1 MTAAQPQPSVTR
13 FEAIDVLR
21 GLTLAFM
28 IVVNMSISPSL
39 SYAPLLHATWDGFTP
54 TDVVFPTFLFVV
66 GAAIWLTSQHAPTQT
81 FSQHL
86 RGVMTRS
93 LWLFFWG
100 FVVSNAPF
108 FTLTTDNHFAW
119 IAVGHLR
126 IFGVLQRIALTYCVV
141 ALTVRRLSIASV
153 MLICCGL
160 LLGYSSL
167 CLWGGAGTLADNL
180 PLKLDLWLLGAD
192 HLYHGEG
199 VPFDPEGLLS
209 TLPALVNVYAGAL
222 CMRFLQRSF
231 SLEIQKRMLIGYGLL
246 LVIAALVVNLWI
258 PINKKLWSSSYVLW
272 TVGIDVL
279 SMSVIMALMPLPWF
293 KNSIACWLKPFGVN
307 TLAIY
312 VFAEVLMAILG
323 TLHVNGKDI
332 FTLLYTQLF
341 QSWAGDKPGSLLY
354 ALAFMLLC
362 YGLAVWMDKRKIYW
376 RV

>member
-1 MTAAQPQPSVTR
+1 MKTAQPQTPVTR
-13 FEAIDVLR
+13 FEALDVLR

-54 TDVVFPTFLFVV
+54 TDLVFPTFLFVV
-66 GAAIWLTSQHAPTQT
+66 GAAIWLTSQHVHKQP
-81 FSQHL
+81 FSQRL
-86 RGVMTRS
+86 GVVMTRS

-108 FTLTTDNHFAW
+108 FTLSTDNHFAW
-119 IAVGHLR
+119 VTLSHLR

-141 ALTVRRLSIASV
+141 ALTVRRLTIGSIA
-153 MLICCGL
+153 LICCAS

-180 PLKLDLWLLGAD
+180 PLKLDLWLWGAD

-222 CMRFLQRSF
+222 CMRFLQHSF
-231 SLEIQKRMLIGYGLL
+231 NLDIQKRRLIRFGLL
-246 LVIAALVVNLWI
+246 LVSAALVVNLWI
-258 PINKKLWSSSYVLW
+258 PINKKLWSASFVLW
-272 TVGIDVL
+272 TVGIDL
-279 SMSVIMALMPLPWF
+279 LMMSIIMALMPRPWF
-293 KNSIACWLKPFGVN
+293 KISVARWLKPFGVN

-312 VFAEVLMAILG
+312 VFAEVLIAILG
-323 TLHVNGKDI
+323 TLRVNNKDV

-341 QSWAGDKPGSLLY
+341 QSWAGDKLGSLLY
-354 ALAFMLLC
+354 AMAFMLIC
-362 YGLAVWMDKRKIYW
+362 YGLALWMDKRKIYW